1 MKTLVITNDY
11 SPKKGGISTYIESFT
26 KNLDF
31 ETFIYAPNWAEGDN
45 VIKSKYSF
53 IFAGNRFVREINDI
67 VNQKNIELILH
78 ASSNPQFLLVNQLEQ
93 LGKKQYMI
101 VHGAEFNII
110 NSIPVLKKIL
120 RRSFNALE
128 KIFTVSFFTA
138 RKLEDI
144 SETEIVLIGAG
155 VEPNEYTKDY
165 STKDN
170 LIVGVASRFVSRK
183 KIDWVIDALHE
194 LKMDGVNVDLKIFG
208 YGKLEKY
215 LKKLSQVSSPNIEF
229 FSDEEENSISNFY
242 KELDIFVMPAKSRF
256 FGKEFEGLGLV
267 YLEAGS
273 FGLPILV
280 GSSGGAFETI
290 IPGKTG
296 FIVGSR
302 QDIYD
307 GVKYFNDNPNEIEQF
322 GKQSKVFVEENF
334 SWEKTTN
341 KFTSEI

>member
-1 MKTLVITNDY
+1 
-11 SPKKGGISTYIESFT
+11 
-26 KNLDF
+26 
-31 ETFIYAPNWAEGDN
+31 
-45 VIKSKYSF
+45 
-53 IFAGNRFVREINDI
+53 
-67 VNQKNIELILH
+67 
-78 ASSNPQFLLVNQLEQ
+78 
-93 LGKKQYMI
+93 
-101 VHGAEFNII
+101 
-110 NSIPVLKKIL
+110 
-120 RRSFNALE
+120 
-128 KIFTVSFFTA
+128 
-138 RKLEDI
+138 
-144 SETEIVLIGAG
+144 
-155 VEPNEYTKDY
+155 
-165 STKDN
+165 
-170 LIVGVASRFVSRK
+170 
-183 KIDWVIDALHE
+183 
-194 LKMDGVNVDLKIFG
+194 MDGVNVDLKIFG

-229 FSDEEENSISNFY
+229 FSDEEENSLSNFY

-307 GVKYFNDNPNEIEQF
+307 GVKYFNDNPKEIEQF
-322 GKQSKVFVEENF
+322 GKQSKFFVEENF

>member
-31 ETFIYAPNWAEGDN
+31 ETFIYAPNWAEGEN

-165 STKDN
+165 SCLLYTSPSPRDG
-170 LIVGVASRFVSRK
+170 LLSR
-183 KIDWVIDALHE
+183 
-194 LKMDGVNVDLKIFG
+194 MP
-208 YGKLEKY
+208 
-215 LKKLSQVSSPNIEF
+215 SS
-229 FSDEEENSISNFY
+229 
-242 KELDIFVMPAKSRF
+242 A
-256 FGKEFEGLGLV
+256 
-267 YLEAGS
+267 
-273 FGLPILV
+273 
-280 GSSGGAFETI
+280 
-290 IPGKTG
+290 
-296 FIVGSR
+296 
-302 QDIYD
+302 
-307 GVKYFNDNPNEIEQF
+307 
-322 GKQSKVFVEENF
+322 
-334 SWEKTTN
+334 
-341 KFTSEI
+341 

>member
-1 MKTLVITNDY
+1 M
-11 SPKKGGISTYIESFT
+11 
-26 KNLDF
+26 
-31 ETFIYAPNWAEGDN
+31 
-45 VIKSKYSF
+45 
-53 IFAGNRFVREINDI
+53 
-67 VNQKNIELILH
+67 
-78 ASSNPQFLLVNQLEQ
+78 
-93 LGKKQYMI
+93 
-101 VHGAEFNII
+101 
-110 NSIPVLKKIL
+110 
-120 RRSFNALE
+120 
-128 KIFTVSFFTA
+128 
-138 RKLEDI
+138 
-144 SETEIVLIGAG
+144 
-155 VEPNEYTKDY
+155 
-165 STKDN
+165 
-170 LIVGVASRFVSRK
+170 
-183 KIDWVIDALHE
+183 
-194 LKMDGVNVDLKIFG
+194 
-208 YGKLEKY
+208 
-215 LKKLSQVSSPNIEF
+215 SQVSSPNIEF
-229 FSDEEENSISNFY
+229 YSDEEEHSLSNFY

-307 GVKYFNDNPNEIEQF
+307 GVKYFNDNPKEIEQF

>member
-1 MKTLVITNDY
+1 MCIRD
-11 SPKKGGISTYIESFT
+11 S
-26 KNLDF
+26 
-31 ETFIYAPNWAEGDN
+31 
-45 VIKSKYSF
+45 
-53 IFAGNRFVREINDI
+53 
-67 VNQKNIELILH
+67 
-78 ASSNPQFLLVNQLEQ
+78 
-93 LGKKQYMI
+93 
-101 VHGAEFNII
+101 
-110 NSIPVLKKIL
+110 
-120 RRSFNALE
+120 
-128 KIFTVSFFTA
+128 
-138 RKLEDI
+138 
-144 SETEIVLIGAG
+144 LIGAG

-170 LIVGVASRFVSRK
+170 LTVGVASRFVSRK

-229 FSDEEENSISNFY
+229 YSDEEEHSLSNFY

-307 GVKYFNDNPNEIEQF
+307 GVKYFNDNPKEIEQF

-334 SWEKTTN
+334 SWEKATN